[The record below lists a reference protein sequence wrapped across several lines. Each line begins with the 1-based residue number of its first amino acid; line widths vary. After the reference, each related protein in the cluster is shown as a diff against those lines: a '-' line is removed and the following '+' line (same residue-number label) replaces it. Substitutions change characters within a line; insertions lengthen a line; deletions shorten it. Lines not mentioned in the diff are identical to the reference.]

1 MQDRACYQQRNFE
14 AIKNIPIN
22 QAAGKFEK
30 INGLR
35 MVLLYCQYYYRVK
48 QMPRKYNSLNDL
60 IQDDF
65 AASEYFMSLPE
76 YVKEQIRQREDHIN
90 SLESLQDYAENLLRG
105 MTERIFNPHL
115 INLPGKWLP
124 GF

>member
-1 MQDRACYQQRNFE
+1 LKQL
-14 AIKNIPIN
+14 KNIPIN

-30 INGLR
+30 NKWLAYGIALFANTITG
-35 MVLLYCQYYYRVK
+35 VK

-105 MTERIFNPHL
+105 DD
-115 INLPGKWLP
+115 
-124 GF
+124 